1 MASQSIPSQFSRQI
15 SPSQQAKQQQVNDY
29 RPLNVND
36 ALTYLDQVKN
46 QFQNE
51 PDVYNQFL
59 DIMKDFKSQKYVE
72 KFPKSNQYL

>member
-1 MASQSIPSQFSRQI
+1 M
-15 SPSQQAKQQQVNDY
+15 SPSQQQQQQANNY

-36 ALTYLDQVKN
+36 ALTYLDQVKS

-59 DIMKDFKSQKYVE
+59 DIMKDFKSQKYVFTI
-72 KFPKSNQYL
+72 KN

>member
-72 KFPKSNQYL
+72 KFHKSNQYL

>member
-15 SPSQQAKQQQVNDY
+15 WPSQQAKQQQVNDY